1 MANRQ
6 IAITLLPTSAQERR
20 LNSIFSDDRKRLLP
34 PAIHDEWRKDQP
46 LLLDLAKQLRLT
58 SFTFDF
64 LLTGL
69 LLEQLPIVCQLMA
82 RVRSNVDLRDLRNV
96 QMPPI
101 SAIAATP
108 RWWQS
113 SHSGDIADQPPDN

>member
-1 MANRQ
+1 MGIVQ

-20 LNSIFSDDRKRLLP
+20 LSAYSSDDRKRLLP
-34 PAIHDEWRKDQP
+34 PAIHDDWQKIQP

-58 SFTFDF
+58 SFTSTL

-69 LLEQLPIVCQLMA
+69 LLEQLPIVCQLM
-82 RVRSNVDLRDLRNV
+82 RVWRSKVDLRDLRNV
-96 QMPPI
+96 QIPPI
-101 SAIAATP
+101 VPVAATP

-113 SHSGDIADQPPDN
+113 SHSGDIAVNRPNN